1 MASFFLGVAHEAH
14 HPVSDASHLGGI
26 RNAGCVLLRKN
37 NLSLCIF
44 LPLTFDVGL
53 HSWSG
58 PRIFSHGPK
67 SSTTCLIL
75 WISHV
80 MMGHLIHPLTLGDVP
95 IVGDLSAVSCG
106 SFQSFLDFWVISP
119 DQPTHFLCI
128 YVGGLSFFSN
138 LMRDPMCR
146 WWTVGFFGDPWGP
159 RNPVSSRASRA
170 LHP

>member
-26 RNAGCVLLRKN
+26 RNAGCVLLGKN

-128 YVGGLSFFSN
+128 YVGGLSFFFSN

-146 WWTVGFFGDPWGP
+146 
-159 RNPVSSRASRA
+159 
-170 LHP
+170 